1 MTGTVLTE
9 DVVGGVRVVTL
20 NRPHRL
26 NAIVPELLEES
37 DRGAAARPTPTPR
50 CAAIVLTGAGRAF
63 CSGDDLKEFGSQ
75 AADAAATRA
84 YIERIQDVTRAMVLG
99 DTPVVGA
106 IRGWAVGGGLEWL
119 INCDFAIAAEGT
131 RCFFPEVSWGVFV
144 TGGVTELL
152 PRLVG
157 LQRARELIMLGER
170 FDAAQAQAWGLVYK
184 RGPRRGA
191 DAGGARAGAA
201 DRRAAGRPGA
211 RPAAHPG
218 APHRRRA
225 RRRDGGR
232 NRRHR
237 ARLPRPGNREAHQ
250 RVRVSRRYTSTSA
263 TVRACSWMNWK
274 RSSGRRPIR
283 LSTRSAVRARSSGG
297 ATHLQ
302 QRALRRVHRGFL
314 QLRRRHLAEALEA
327 ADLDLRAG
335 FELGFACARGRRR
348 PSRRPILAPW
358 VSRYSGGCAR

>member
-9 DVVGGVRVVTL
+9 DVVGGVQVVML

-26 NAIVPELLEES
+26 NAIVPELLE
-37 DRGAAARPTPTPR
+37 DLIAALRAADADPAVR
-50 CAAIVLTGAGRAF
+50 CIVLTGAGRAF

-119 INCDFAIAAEGT
+119 INCDFAVAAEGT
-131 RCFFPEVSWGVFV
+131 RCCFPEVSWGVFV

-184 RGPRRGA
+184 VVPDAALMPEALALARKIAALPAGPVRDLRRIL
-191 DAGGARAGAA
+191 
-201 DRRAAGRPGA
+201 
-211 RPAAHPG
+211 
-218 APHRRRA
+218 A
-225 RRRDGGR
+225 RRTGGGLD
-232 NRRHR
+232 
-237 ARLPRPGNREAHQ
+237 AAMAAE
-250 RVRVSRRYTSTSA
+250 TDA
-263 TVRACSWMNWK
+263 TVR
-274 RSSGRRPIR
+274 
-283 LSTRSAVRARSSGG
+283 
-297 ATHLQ
+297 
-302 QRALRRVHRGFL
+302 GFL
-314 QLRRRHLAEALEA
+314 DPETAKRIGAF
-327 ADLDLRAG
+327 G
-335 FELGFACARGRRR
+335 
-348 PSRRPILAPW
+348 
-358 VSRYSGGCAR
+358 